1 MFHSIHSYLLFSVL
15 SCGVEEAFAA
25 ATGVVEAMFGFQ
37 GVGSEGVGVEAADF
51 GVAAGDIL
59 EEVEPAGKSDDVVD
73 AGVERR
79 TAVGEVHAVGVNHRE
94 RVAAV
99 GLGAIDGV
107 GRVEVVV

>member
-1 MFHSIHSYLLFSVL
+1 M
-15 SCGVEEAFAA
+15 EEAFAA

-37 GVGSEGVGVEAADF
+37 GVGSEGVGVEVADF